1 MKREGLRTARE
12 SSTAY
17 HKIHKR
23 LVGPA
28 SADRLLQ
35 HYLELTQT
43 QSVERFYEA
52 GWAATE
58 ASLVAKD
65 RPLRDRIGMIAA
77 ASSAWQYAEEL
88 ASERAREHD
97 YPDYVRS
104 LRIQTA
110 LGFLPLFS
118 AVIDGDFTPANR
130 KKAYESLL
138 VLSDKTIGLA
148 EEALDNSQPVA
159 SNYRGLAHEQNTMK
173 SINHLFS
180 DHLLGAPSL
189 ARSDNG
195 THYPRN
201 THDVQVMHFWGRRP
215 DVVKPLEVKSKVE
228 PRRYDHGVV
237 VAKRHL
243 GGASIQAAR
252 RLHDAFL
259 TEYTEPNILSD
270 PERALIGTATTNVL
284 TIANKQLD
292 QR

>member
-1 MKREGLRTARE
+1 MKQGHLRTARE

-28 SADRLLQ
+28 STDRLLQ
-35 HYLELTQT
+35 HYYELTQT

-58 ASLVAKD
+58 AGLVAKN
-65 RPLRDRIGMIAA
+65 RPLTERIGMIAA
-77 ASSAWQYAEEL
+77 ASDAWQYADEL
-88 ASERAREHD
+88 AHERAQEHD
-97 YPDYVRS
+97 YPDHVRS

-110 LGFLPLFS
+110 LGFLPLFG
-118 AVIDGDFTPANR
+118 AVIDGDFTPNNR
-130 KKAYESLL
+130 KRAYESLL
-138 VLSDKTIGLA
+138 ALSDKTIGLA
-148 EEALDNSQPVA
+148 EQALADNRPAA
-159 SNYRGLAHEQNTMK
+159 SNYRGLAHEQNVMK

-195 THYPRN
+195 THYPHQ

-228 PRRYDHGVV
+228 PRRYEHGVV
-237 VAKRHL
+237 VANRHL

-252 RLHDAFL
+252 TLHDAFM
-259 TEYTEPNILSD
+259 TEYTQPNRLAD
-270 PERALIGTATTNVL
+270 TQRALLGTATTNVL
-284 TIANKQLD
+284 TIANKQLE
-292 QR
+292 RR